1 MSTANYYF
9 RSSCRMCDANNLV
22 KVMALTPTP
31 PGNDLLKAE
40 ELGNPEPTYPLDLY
54 FCKSCNHLQL
64 GHVVDPRILYQKNY
78 SYVSATSAHFVNH
91 LKTYAADMIERFDLH
106 PGTLVA
112 DIGSNDGTCLKFFE
126 EAGMNVLGIDPASE
140 IALKATESGIETLN
154 DFFSFELAQR
164 LRQKYGPVGYVTSHN
179 ACAHIDDLFDVVQ
192 GVAHWLNDDGVFV
205 LEVGYLLDVYTNTY
219 FDTIYHEHVD
229 YHTVEP
235 FQKLFARVDMEVVGV
250 QRVSPQG
257 GSIRVMAQKNGG
269 KFDRDDSVDILIQL
283 EHEKNLDQPATFEAF
298 DRKITEVR
306 DNLQKLVR
314 SIKSNGKSIAGFGA
328 PTKATTLLSHFMLGA
343 DILDFIV
350 DDNPLK
356 QGLYTPATHIPIYSA
371 QALYEKK
378 PDYVLIL
385 AWNFAEPIMGMHR
398 RYQEQGGQFIV
409 PMPIPRIVE

>member
-126 EAGMNVLGIDPASE
+126 EAGMNVLGIDPESE
-140 IALKATESGIETLN
+140 IALKAT
-154 DFFSFELAQR
+154 
-164 LRQKYGPVGYVTSHN
+164 
-179 ACAHIDDLFDVVQ
+179 DVVQ